1 MVESG
6 RSCTHELGEEIGYS
20 PVTNEMTELGAID
33 LDALAARTYS
43 AVFSDICDQLGLRQ
57 QVLPSHLAVRTG
69 HDGTLLGWAR
79 PVQSAP
85 IGHVPR
91 EPYAPE
97 IAFIDS
103 LRPGDVVVADCGG
116 SSSAFW
122 GELFSTAALGRGAR
136 GAVINGAIRDSRRI
150 PPSFAILSVSRD
162 PSDSLGRL
170 SIIRQDSPVLIGG
183 VLVSEGDLVVSDLDG
198 TVIVP
203 REVVPEVVPRAI
215 DKASIESSALVMLAG
230 GAFLADVW
238 DRHRVL

>member
-1 MVESG
+1 MNHQESD
-6 RSCTHELGEEIGYS
+6 
-20 PVTNEMTELGAID
+20 LGAID
-33 LDALAARTYS
+33 LDALATRTYS
-43 AVFSDICDQLGLRQ
+43 AVFSDICDQVGLRQ

-69 HDGTLLGWAR
+69 HDGTLVGWAR

-85 IGHVPR
+85 IGHVPA
-91 EPYAPE
+91 EPYSPE

-136 GAVINGAIRDSRRI
+136 GAVINGAIRDSQRI
-150 PPSFAILSVSRD
+150 PQAFAIRATSRD

-170 SIIRQDSPVLIGG
+170 SVIRQDSPVLIGA

-203 REVVPEVVPRAI
+203 REAVPEVVPRAI
-215 DKASIESSALVMLAG
+215 EKASIESSALAMLAG